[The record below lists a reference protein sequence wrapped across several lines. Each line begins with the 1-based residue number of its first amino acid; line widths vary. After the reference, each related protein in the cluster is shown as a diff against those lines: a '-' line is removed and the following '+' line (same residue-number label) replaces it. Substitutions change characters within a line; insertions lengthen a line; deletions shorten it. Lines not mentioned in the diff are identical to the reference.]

1 MMKRV
6 LLAGVL
12 GGIAMFVWSS
22 IAHIALPLG
31 KAGIKEIPN
40 EEAVLSGMQ
49 AQLGTTSGFYAFP
62 GMGLGPN
69 PTRQEENA
77 AMQQYEQKLAAN
89 PSGILIYHPPGAK
102 ALTPGQLMTEFFTE
116 LAEALL
122 LALLMAQT
130 TLATF
135 ASRIGFVIMVALMA
149 AITTN
154 LPYWNWYGFPTSYT
168 TAYMTIEF
176 VDYLVAGLVVAA
188 VLKME
193 SSPSR
198 TLAVA
203 A

>member
-12 GGIAMFVWSS
+12 GGIAMFVWAS
-22 IAHIALPLG
+22 IAHLALPLG
-31 KAGIKEIPN
+31 RTGIKEIPN
-40 EEAVLSGMQ
+40 EQAVLSGMQ
-49 AQLGTTSGFYAFP
+49 AQLGGNSGLYAFP

-69 PTRQEENA
+69 PTREEENA

-102 ALTPGQLMTEFFTE
+102 ALTPGQLVTEFLTE
-116 LAEALL
+116 VAEALL
-122 LALLMAQT
+122 LAWLLAQT
-130 TLATF
+130 SLATF
-135 ASRIGFVIMVALMA
+135 ASRMGFVTIAALMA

-154 LPYWNWYGFPTSYT
+154 IPYWNWYGFPSSYT
-168 TAYMTIEF
+168 IAYMSTQLIG
-176 VDYLVAGLVVAA
+176 YLLAGMVAA
-188 VLKME
+188 AILKTGTTA
-193 SSPSR
+193 SR

>member
-31 KAGIKEIPN
+31 RTGIREIPN
-40 EEAVLSGMQ
+40 EQAVLSGMQ
-49 AQLGTTSGFYAFP
+49 AQMGATSGFYAFP

-102 ALTPGQLMTEFFTE
+102 ALTPGQLITEFLTE
-116 LAEALL
+116 VAEALL
-122 LALLMAQT
+122 LAWLLAQT
-130 TLATF
+130 TLATL
-135 ASRIGFVIMVALMA
+135 AARMGFVTLAALMA

-154 LPYWNWYGFPTSYT
+154 LPYWNWYGFPASYT
-168 TAYMTIEF
+168 TAYMFIEF
-176 VDYLVAGLVVAA
+176 VDYMVAGLVVAII
-188 VLKME
+188 LK
-193 SSPSR
+193 PGATTTR

>member
-1 MMKRV
+1 MKRV

-31 KAGIKEIPN
+31 RTGIKEIPN
-40 EEAVLSGMQ
+40 EPAVLSGMQ
-49 AQLGTTSGFYAFP
+49 AQLGGSSGLYAFP

-69 PTRQEENA
+69 PTRQEEEA

-102 ALTPGQLMTEFFTE
+102 ALTPGQLITEFLTE

-122 LALLMAQT
+122 LAWLLAQT
-130 TLATF
+130 ALATLA
-135 ASRIGFVIMVALMA
+135 SRMGFVTIAALMA
-149 AITTN
+149 AISTN
-154 LPYWNWYGFPTSYT
+154 IPYWNWYGFPTSYT
-168 TAYMTIEF
+168 TAYISIQF
-176 VDYLVAGLVVAA
+176 VGYVLAGLVAA
-188 VLKME
+188 VILKTKTTA
-193 SSPSR
+193 SR

>member
-6 LLAGVL
+6 LLAGIL

-31 KAGIKEIPN
+31 RTGIKEIPN
-40 EEAVLSGMQ
+40 EQAVLSGMQ
-49 AQLGTTSGFYAFP
+49 AQLGGTSGFYAFP

-102 ALTPGQLMTEFFTE
+102 SLTPGQLMTEFLTE
-116 LAEALL
+116 MAEALL
-122 LALLMAQT
+122 LAWLLAHT

-135 ASRIGFVIMVALMA
+135 ASRMGFVTIAALMA

-168 TAYMTIEF
+168 TAYISIEF
-176 VDYLVAGLVVAA
+176 VGYLVAGVVVAA
-188 VLKME
+188 ILRTE
-193 SSPSR
+193 TTGSR
-198 TLAVA
+198 TLARA